1 MLLQPSRGTDLL
13 PPAKLSAVQPTQPAA
28 VVHPRQMGTTPLC
41 QEAHARAGMPAAAMA
56 LNNWV
61 SSVTVALVAY
71 HRTRSGEINMGNSA
85 DNTDVVILAAARTP
99 QGRINGQLASFTAVD
114 LGAHAIKAAL
124 DASGVDAG
132 QVEAVIMGQVL
143 QAGAGQNPARQSSI
157 GAGIGWNVPA
167 VTVNKV
173 CLSGLTAVI
182 DAARMI
188 RGGEASVVVAGGQE
202 SMTRAPHLL
211 PGSRQGWTYGSIQ
224 ALDAAAHDGLTD
236 AFDGQSMGLS
246 TETRNLALGIDRPSQ
261 DNVAAQSH
269 QRAALAAKNGTFDD
283 EIAPISVKQRK
294 GDPIVVS
301 TDEGV
306 RPNASVESMA
316 GLRAAFVTDGTITAG
331 NSSPLSDGAAALVLS
346 SRAFAEE
353 HGLEYLAVV
362 GKPGQVAGPDNS
374 LHSQPSNAIQNALGR
389 AGWTTADLDF
399 IEINEAFGSVAVQS
413 LKDLDYPLE
422 QCNIHGGAI
431 ALGHPIG
438 ASGARLAGHAAHE
451 LKRRGKGK
459 AAVSLCGGGGQ
470 GEALLLYR
478 D

>member
-1 MLLQPSRGTDLL
+1 
-13 PPAKLSAVQPTQPAA
+13 
-28 VVHPRQMGTTPLC
+28 
-41 QEAHARAGMPAAAMA
+41 
-56 LNNWV
+56 
-61 SSVTVALVAY
+61 
-71 HRTRSGEINMGNSA
+71 MGNSR
-85 DNTDVVILAAARTP
+85 DNADVVILAAARTP
-99 QGRINGQLASFTAVD
+99 QGRINGQLASFTAVE
-114 LGAHAIKAAL
+114 LGSRAIKAAL

-132 QVEAVIMGQVL
+132 DVDAVIMGQVL

-157 GAGIGWNVPA
+157 GAGIGWDVPA
-167 VTVNKV
+167 VTINKV

-224 ALDAAAHDGLTD
+224 VLDAAAHDGLTD

-246 TETRNLALGIDRPSQ
+246 TETRNLALGIDRASQ

-283 EIAPISVKQRK
+283 EIVPVSVKQRK
-294 GDPIVVS
+294 GDPLVVS
-301 TDEGV
+301 ADEGV
-306 RPNASVESMA
+306 RPNTSVDSLA

-331 NSSPLSDGAAALVLS
+331 NSSPLSDGAAALVLA
-346 SRAFAEE
+346 SRGYAEE

-374 LHSQPSNAIQNALGR
+374 LHSQPSNAIKNALGR
-389 AGWTTADLDF
+389 AGWAVADLDF

-422 QCNIHGGAI
+422 KCNIHGGAI

-438 ASGARLAGHAAHE
+438 ASGARLAVHAAHE
-451 LKRRGKGK
+451 LKRQGTGK

>member
-1 MLLQPSRGTDLL
+1 
-13 PPAKLSAVQPTQPAA
+13 
-28 VVHPRQMGTTPLC
+28 
-41 QEAHARAGMPAAAMA
+41 
-56 LNNWV
+56 
-61 SSVTVALVAY
+61 
-71 HRTRSGEINMGNSA
+71 MGNST

-99 QGRINGQLASFTAVD
+99 QGRLNGQLASFTAVE

-124 DASGVDAG
+124 TASGVDAG
-132 QVEAVIMGQVL
+132 KVDAVIMGQVL
-143 QAGAGQNPARQSSI
+143 QAGAGQNPARQSAI
-157 GAGIGWNVPA
+157 GAGIGWNVPT
-167 VTVNKV
+167 VTINKV

-188 RGGEASVVVAGGQE
+188 RSGDASVVVAGGQE

-211 PGSRQGWTYGSIQ
+211 PGSRQGWTYGAIQ
-224 ALDAAAHDGLTD
+224 ALDVAAHDGLTD

-246 TETRNLALGIDRPSQ
+246 TETKNLALGIDRTSQ

-269 QRAALAAKNGTFDD
+269 QRAALAAKDGIFDN

-294 GDPIVVS
+294 GDPLVVG

-306 RPNASVESMA
+306 RPNTSIDTLA

-331 NSSPLSDGAAALVLS
+331 NSSPLSDGASALVLT
-346 SRAFAEE
+346 SRRFAEE
-353 HGLEYLAVV
+353 NGLEYLAVV

-374 LHSQPSNAIQNALGR
+374 LHSQPSNAIMQALAR
-389 AGWTTADLDF
+389 AGWTTKDLDF

-438 ASGARLAGHAAHE
+438 ASGARLALHAAHE
-451 LKRRGKGK
+451 LKRRGRGK

>member
-1 MLLQPSRGTDLL
+1 
-13 PPAKLSAVQPTQPAA
+13 
-28 VVHPRQMGTTPLC
+28 
-41 QEAHARAGMPAAAMA
+41 
-56 LNNWV
+56 
-61 SSVTVALVAY
+61 
-71 HRTRSGEINMGNSA
+71 MGNSMN
-85 DNTDVVILAAARTP
+85 NTDVVILAAARTP
-99 QGRINGQLASFTAVD
+99 QGRLNGQLASFTAVE

-124 DASGVDAG
+124 TASGVDAG
-132 QVEAVIMGQVL
+132 KVDAVIMGQVL
-143 QAGAGQNPARQSSI
+143 QAGAGQNPARQSAI
-157 GAGIGWNVPA
+157 GAGIGWNVPS
-167 VTVNKV
+167 VTINKV

-188 RGGEASVVVAGGQE
+188 RSGDATVVVAGGQE

-211 PGSRQGWTYGSIQ
+211 PGSRQGWTYGAIQ
-224 ALDAAAHDGLTD
+224 ALDVAAHDGLTD

-246 TETRNLALGIDRPSQ
+246 TETKNLALGIDRTSQ

-269 QRAALAAKNGTFDD
+269 QRAALAAKDGIFDD

-294 GDPIVVS
+294 GDPLVVA

-306 RPNASVESMA
+306 RPNTSVETLA

-346 SRAFAEE
+346 SRQFAEE
-353 HGLEYLAVV
+353 NGLEYLAVV

-374 LHSQPSNAIQNALGR
+374 LHSQPSNAIMNALER
-389 AGWTTADLDF
+389 AGWSTQDLDF

-438 ASGARLAGHAAHE
+438 ASGARLALHAAHE
-451 LKRRGKGK
+451 LKRRGRGK
-459 AAVSLCGGGGQ
+459 AAVSLCGGGQ

>member
-1 MLLQPSRGTDLL
+1 VT
-13 PPAKLSAVQPTQPAA
+13 
-28 VVHPRQMGTTPLC
+28 
-41 QEAHARAGMPAAAMA
+41 
-56 LNNWV
+56 
-61 SSVTVALVAY
+61 SVTIALVAY
-71 HRTRSGEINMGNSA
+71 KQIRWEEINMGNSP
-85 DNTDVVILAAARTP
+85 DNTDVVILAAVRTP
-99 QGRINGQLASFTAVD
+99 QGRINGQLASFTAVE
-114 LGAHAIKAAL
+114 LGAHSIQAAL
-124 DASGVDAG
+124 KASGVDVED
-132 QVEAVIMGQVL
+132 VEAVIMGQVL

-188 RGGEASVVVAGGQE
+188 RGGEVSVVVAGGQE

-246 TETRNLALGIDRPSQ
+246 TETRNLALGIDRTSQ

-283 EIAPISVKQRK
+283 EIVPLSVKQRK
-294 GDPIVVS
+294 GDPLVVS

-306 RPNASVESMA
+306 RPNASVESLA

-346 SRAFAEE
+346 SRAYAEE
-353 HGLEYLAVV
+353 HGLDYLAVV

-374 LHSQPSNAIQNALGR
+374 LHSQPSNAIMNALGR

-413 LKDLDYPLE
+413 LQDLDYPLE
-422 QCNIHGGAI
+422 KCNIHGGAI

-438 ASGARLAGHAAHE
+438 ASGARLAVHAAQE
-451 LKRRGKGK
+451 LKRRGTGK

-470 GEALLLYR
+470 GEALLLR
-478 D
+478 VE

>member
-1 MLLQPSRGTDLL
+1 
-13 PPAKLSAVQPTQPAA
+13 
-28 VVHPRQMGTTPLC
+28 
-41 QEAHARAGMPAAAMA
+41 
-56 LNNWV
+56 
-61 SSVTVALVAY
+61 
-71 HRTRSGEINMGNSA
+71 MGNST
-85 DNTDVVILAAARTP
+85 DNTDVVILAGARTP
-99 QGRINGQLASFTAVD
+99 QGRLNGQLASFTAVE
-114 LGAHAIKAAL
+114 LGAHAIKAAIA
-124 DASGVDAG
+124 ASGIDAG
-132 QVEAVIMGQVL
+132 QVDAVIMGQVL

-157 GAGIGWNVPA
+157 GAGIGWNVPT
-167 VTVNKV
+167 VTINKV

-182 DAARMI
+182 DAARLI
-188 RGGEASVVVAGGQE
+188 RSGDATVVVAGGQE

-211 PGSRQGWTYGSIQ
+211 PGSRQGWTYGAIQ
-224 ALDAAAHDGLTD
+224 ALDVAAHDGLTD

-246 TETRNLALGIDRPSQ
+246 TETKNLSLGIDRASQ

-269 QRAALAAKNGTFDD
+269 QRAALAAKNGIFDD

-294 GDPIVVS
+294 GDPIIVS
-301 TDEGV
+301 ADEGV
-306 RPNASVESMA
+306 RPNTSVESLA

-331 NSSPLSDGAAALVLS
+331 NSSPLSDGASALVLA
-346 SRAFAEE
+346 SRRFAEE
-353 HGLEYLAVV
+353 NGLEYLAVI

-374 LHSQPSNAIQNALGR
+374 LHSQPSNAIKEALGR
-389 AGWTTADLDF
+389 AGWSTADLDF

-422 QCNIHGGAI
+422 KCNLHGGAI

-438 ASGARLAGHAAHE
+438 ASGARLALHAAHE
-451 LKRRGKGK
+451 LKRRGSGK